1 MKKFITTLAAALV
14 IGSAASAATFVEVFR
29 IDGERYMIKVPAT
42 NVLQQV
48 VDTHAIPTAGG
59 TYSTLVADT
68 HAIPTAGGTY
78 DVGSSTTV
86 ANADTHA
93 IPTAGG
99 TYDVGSST
107 TVANYNWEALPD
119 SEHLTIDADPF
130 AEEIVGGL
138 GPQLPYDPMRGVDYG
153 FVQAL
158 KQLAEETVADYNWD
172 AMPTSERITSVTVA
186 NYNWEALPASERV
199 PTSANVVYN
208 WDAIPANEHFVADA
222 DLFTEEIVGG
232 LGPQLPYDPMR
243 GVDYGFVQ
251 ALLQQNVDPF
261 SEEVVG
267 GLGPQINFV
276 ASN

>member
-78 DVGSSTTV
+78 DVGSS
-86 ANADTHA
+86 
-93 IPTAGG
+93 
-99 TYDVGSST
+99 S

-172 AMPTSERITSVTVA
+172 AITTSERITSVTVA
-186 NYNWEALPASERV
+186 NYNW
-199 PTSANVVYN
+199 
-208 WDAIPANEHFVADA
+208 DAIPANERFLADA
-222 DLFTEEIVGG
+222 DLFAEEIVGG

-261 SEEVVG
+261 SEVIVGGLGPQSDLDSMMTLMTDWVQPATNVDPFSEEVVG

>member
-59 TYSTLVADT
+59 TYSTLV
-68 HAIPTAGGTY
+68 
-78 DVGSSTTV
+78 
-86 ANADTHA
+86 ADTHA

>member
-14 IGSAASAATFVEVFR
+14 IGSAASATTFVEVFR

-78 DVGSSTTV
+78 DVGSS
-86 ANADTHA
+86 
-93 IPTAGG
+93 
-99 TYDVGSST
+99 ST
-107 TVANYNWEALPD
+107 IANYNWEALPD

-158 KQLAEETVADYNWD
+158 LQQNVD
-172 AMPTSERITSVTVA
+172 PFSEV
-186 NYNWEALPASERV
+186 
-199 PTSANVVYN
+199 
-208 WDAIPANEHFVADA
+208 
-222 DLFTEEIVGG
+222 IVGG
-232 LGPQLPYDPMR
+232 LGPQSDLDSMMTLMT
-243 GVDYGFVQ
+243 DWVQ
-251 ALLQQNVDPF
+251 PATNVDPF

>member
-1 MKKFITTLAAALV
+1 MKKFITALAATLA

-29 IDGERYMIKVPAT
+29 IDQERYMIKVPAT
-42 NVLQQV
+42 DVLQQV

-59 TYSTLVADT
+59 TYSTSVVDT

-78 DVGSSTTV
+78 DVESSTTV
-86 ANADTHA
+86 AT
-93 IPTAGG
+93 
-99 TYDVGSST
+99 
-107 TVANYNWEALPD
+107 YNWEALPD

-130 AEEIVGGL
+130 AEEIIGGL

-158 KQLAEETVADYNWD
+158 KQLNADQFAEDIVGGLGPQLDNDPYG
-172 AMPTSERITSVTVA
+172 ER
-186 NYNWEALPASERV
+186 
-199 PTSANVVYN
+199 
-208 WDAIPANEHFVADA
+208 
-222 DLFTEEIVGG
+222 IVGG
-232 LGPQLPYDPMR
+232 LGPQLPVDPMS

-251 ALLQQNVDPF
+251 ALLQQNADPF
-261 SEEVVG
+261 SEQIVGGLGPQGDIDPFAEEIVG

>member
-78 DVGSSTTV
+78 DVGSS
-86 ANADTHA
+86 
-93 IPTAGG
+93 
-99 TYDVGSST
+99 ST
-107 TVANYNWEALPD
+107 IANYNWEALPD

-172 AMPTSERITSVTVA
+172 AITTSERITSVTVA
-186 NYNWEALPASERV
+186 NYNW
-199 PTSANVVYN
+199 
-208 WDAIPANEHFVADA
+208 DAIPANERFLADA
-222 DLFTEEIVGG
+222 DLFAEEIVGG